1 MDNCEGAR
9 LNIENL
15 TFENPMPPEV
25 LDWVRVESISS
36 LPGTLADGVDN
47 FGSAG
52 VAVTKVKNE
61 MFDDFDE
68 DLDHVLLIERLRML
82 LSRRALGLT
91 NRHGEGGFGV
101 RSGELQCF
109 LKKREKSMFASEER
123 MEIENVLHSR
133 TGSHAPCPCI
143 PSEVCSPCLTL
154 TGSYCSGNRC
164 VNKSTESCD
173 DMELKEDKICSTEK
187 VATELGSRPL
197 TDHVP
202 KANLL
207 SYTKVKDE
215 PYDHVDDSNIY
226 GKDMNNVFSDT
237 VSIKSEATIPDEHY
251 ENKVDNMRLQDR
263 MKFFSSQKDFGFT
276 PMNYEHP
283 KPSDPGCSIL
293 VSEPA
298 SLMNIKRRRK
308 RKKTVTNSVETALEE
323 DAPGLLQILVDKGVL
338 VDEIKLY
345 GETESD
351 EDLDESFSE
360 DSFSELDDVISR
372 LFSQRHSFMKFPSI
386 RCMKSSRVSYCL
398 ACLVSL
404 IEQTRYLQFRNWPV
418 EWGWCR
424 DLQSFIFVFER
435 HKRIVMERPEYGY
448 ATYFFELVDSLPINW
463 QIKRLVISMKLT
475 SCSRISLLENTPL
488 LVGED
493 LTEGEAG
500 VLSSYGWMP
509 NSGLGTMLNYRGRV
523 VHDRNNEDI
532 SEWKSKIGKLL
543 MDGYN
548 GGALLLENTSI
559 KVAEYS
565 SSQTTQVKLEL

>member
-1 MDNCEGAR
+1 MDNYSEGAR
-9 LNIENL
+9 LIIENPA
-15 TFENPMPPEV
+15 FENPMPPNV
-25 LDWVRVESISS
+25 LDRVRVESTSILS
-36 LPGTLADGVDN
+36 GTLADGVDN
-47 FGSAG
+47 FASAG

-82 LSRRALGLT
+82 LSRRALGST
-91 NRHGEGGFGV
+91 NQHVEGG
-101 RSGELQCF
+101 SGMPLGELLQCF
-109 LKKREKSMFASEER
+109 LKQREKSMFASEEL
-123 MEIENVLHSR
+123 MKNGNVLHDR
-133 TGSHAPCPCI
+133 TESHAPRLCS
-143 PSEVCSPCLTL
+143 PSVVCSPNATL
-154 TGSYCSGNRC
+154 PGSYFSSNHTL
-164 VNKSTESCD
+164 NKSTESGD
-173 DMELKEDKICSTEK
+173 NMELKEDKIYLMEK

-207 SYTKVKDE
+207 SSTKMKDE
-215 PYDHVDDSNIY
+215 PYDHVDDCNM
-226 GKDMNNVFSDT
+226 DMKNVFSNS
-237 VSIKSEATIPDEHY
+237 VSIKSETTIPDEHY
-251 ENKVDNMRLQDR
+251 ENKLDNMRLQDR
-263 MKFFSSQKDFGFT
+263 IKFFSSRKVFDFT
-276 PMNYEHP
+276 SMDSEHP

-298 SLMNIKRRRK
+298 SLMNIKRRCK
-308 RKKTVTNSVETALEE
+308 RKKTATNSIETALEE
-323 DAPGLLQILVDKGVL
+323 DAPGLLQILVDKGVQI
-338 VDEIKLY
+338 DEIKLY
-345 GETESD
+345 GEIESD
-351 EDLDESFSE
+351 DDLDVSFSE
-360 DSFSELDDVISR
+360 DRFGELEDVISR
-372 LFSQRHSFMKFPSI
+372 LFSQRHSFLKFPSI
-386 RCMKSSRVSYCL
+386 RCMKSSRASYCL

-404 IEQTRYLQFRNWPV
+404 IEQTRYLHFRNWPV

-463 QIKRLVISMKLT
+463 QIKRLVIAMKLT
-475 SCSRISLLENTPL
+475 SCSRISLLENRPL

-500 VLSSYGWMP
+500 VLLSYGWTP
-509 NSGLGTMLNYRGRV
+509 NSGLGTMLNYHDRV

-532 SEWKSKIGKLL
+532 SEWRSKIGKLL

-548 GGALLLENTSI
+548 GGALVQENTSK

-565 SSQTTQVKLEL
+565 NSQTTQVKLEL

>member
-1 MDNCEGAR
+1 M
-9 LNIENL
+9 
-15 TFENPMPPEV
+15 
-25 LDWVRVESISS
+25 
-36 LPGTLADGVDN
+36 
-47 FGSAG
+47 
-52 VAVTKVKNE
+52 
-61 MFDDFDE
+61 
-68 DLDHVLLIERLRML
+68 
-82 LSRRALGLT
+82 
-91 NRHGEGGFGV
+91 GGFGV
-101 RSGELQCF
+101 PSGELLQCF
-109 LKKREKSMFASEER
+109 LKKRDKSMFASEEL

-133 TGSHAPCPCI
+133 TGSHAPRPCS
-143 PSEVCSPCLTL
+143 PSEVCSPSLTL
-154 TGSYCSGNRC
+154 TGSYCSGNHC
-164 VNKSTESCD
+164 VNKSTESGD

-187 VATELGSRPL
+187 VATELDSRPL

-202 KANLL
+202 KENLL
-207 SYTKVKDE
+207 SSTTVKDE

-226 GKDMNNVFSDT
+226 GKDMNNVFSNT
-237 VSIKSEATIPDEHY
+237 VSIKSEATFPDEHY

-263 MKFFSSQKDFGFT
+263 MKFFSSRKDFGFT
-276 PMNYEHP
+276 PLDYEHP

-298 SLMNIKRRRK
+298 SLTNIKRRCK

-351 EDLDESFSE
+351 EDLDESFGE
-360 DSFSELDDVISR
+360 DIFGELEDVISR

-404 IEQTRYLQFRNWPV
+404 IEQTRYLHFRKWPV

-493 LTEGEAG
+493 LTEGEAR
-500 VLSSYGWMP
+500 VLLSYGWMP

-548 GGALLLENTSI
+548 GGALLLENTSM